1 MVSFGNSYKVSYMF
15 VRSFL
20 MKCISN
26 LEPASLQ
33 KVAQQEEDEKVA
45 KESVETI
52 IEEIVNNQGQKQ
64 LVATVKPTLQTDEER
79 TFKYDMM
86 ISYCHSDK
94 DLTYKIHKFL
104 LDQGFKVWI
113 DLDNMYGPGKHVI
126 Y

>member
-1 MVSFGNSYKVSYMF
+1 M
-15 VRSFL
+15 
-20 MKCISN
+20 
-26 LEPASLQ
+26 
-33 KVAQQEEDEKVA
+33 
-45 KESVETI
+45 ETI

>member
-1 MVSFGNSYKVSYMF
+1 MLPKRKRSSLRSGNQAY
-15 VRSFL
+15 R
-20 MKCISN
+20 
-26 LEPASLQ
+26 
-33 KVAQQEEDEKVA
+33 
-45 KESVETI
+45 
-52 IEEIVNNQGQKQ
+52 
-64 LVATVKPTLQTDEER
+64 
-79 TFKYDMM
+79 YDIM